1 MSEATLIGGARLRL
15 RAASVATST
24 AIVAFLCVLLLTLSR
39 VTAYFDEAP
48 VAGVEVEIAPRE
60 IERTTPARRATPP
73 PQRTTNAAAPPTP
86 TPLPVDREMLA
97 RALSCFDGLD
107 RERRADCPRPSDE
120 QLALEAPGGN
130 FPRVERNPRM
140 ALSQGERDVVAFM
153 GVDPPCIPGVS
164 TNGLSVSYCQR
175 FGIVP
180 EPPSRSAEQICV
192 EGGVGPCRPPPFRAE
207 DVVRLP
213 HTE

>member
-1 MSEATLIGGARLRL
+1 MSGGRLRV
-15 RAASVATST
+15 RAASVATSA
-24 AIVAFLCVLLLTLSR
+24 AIVVLLCLLLLTFSR

-48 VAGVEVEIAPRE
+48 VTGVEVEIAPRE
-60 IERTTPARRATPP
+60 VERSTPARRTTPT
-73 PQRTTNAAAPPTP
+73 QRTVNAAAPPTQ
-86 TPLPVDREMLA
+86 TPLPVDREMSA

-130 FPRVERNPRM
+130 FPRAERNPRM
-140 ALSQGERDVVAFM
+140 ALSQGERDVLAFM
-153 GVDPPCIPGVS
+153 GVDPPCIPGLS

-180 EPPSRSAEQICV
+180 EPPSRSAEQICI
-192 EGGVGPCRPPPFRAE
+192 EGGIGPCRPPEFRPE
-207 DVVRLP
+207 DVARLP
-213 HTE
+213 HTQ